1 MVKITEHENDLHIRP
16 PVMLCDVELGE
27 IPQPMPDKAFFMMLI
42 GSAGSG
48 KTSFLVSLLTQKKP
62 AIYRRVFENIY
73 VVAPA
78 HSLASIKSNI
88 FRNHSPD
95 KIFNELSVSTLQT
108 IKTNVMKEASDG
120 YNSLLIIDD
129 MTVYLKDKENEKLLK
144 DLIYNRRHYHL
155 SIILCVQS
163 YTATPL
169 TLRKTISHG
178 VLFKPKNK
186 REFESVFEEVLF
198 QPKHI
203 IDEVSK
209 HVYKKA
215 HDFLYFDVNNGEL
228 YRNFNK
234 LDIQE

>member
-1 MVKITEHENDLHIRP
+1 MVKITEHENDLHITP
-16 PVMLCDVELGE
+16 PKMLCDVELGE

-48 KTSFLVSLLTQKKP
+48 KTSFLVSLLTQRKP
-62 AIYRRVFENIY
+62 TIYRKVFENIF
-73 VVAPA
+73 VVAPS

-88 FRNHSPD
+88 FRNHTQD
-95 KIFNELSVSTLQT
+95 KIFNELNPETLAT
-108 IKTNVMKEASDG
+108 IKSKVLKEANEG

-129 MTVYLKDKENEKLLK
+129 QTVHLKAPHNEKLLK

-203 IDEVSK
+203 IEEVSK

-215 HDFLYFDVNNGEL
+215 HDFLFCDVNNGEL
-228 YRNFNK
+228 YKNFNK